1 MEVTG
6 GTPNED
12 GVINYTVGLDYD
24 TKKVID
30 GAVTEVEDSDTI
42 DFTKTGNV
50 ITAEVISGTSKVVA
64 GRAVTTEE
72 NKVATVDDIV
82 DTINNVSWDVKS
94 VGVDGGEST
103 YKVTDKSNIKAGD
116 TLNVD
121 AGKNITISGEGGQL
135 IIATKDD
142 VEFTNLTVTGDT
154 KVNNFAV
161 DAGATIDMGG
171 NKITNVGAGDADTD
185 AVNVSQLKDAVEK
198 AKAVEKV
205 VKAEAA
211 VGDVNLAEIAT
222 ESGKAAGEANETYKV
237 SVSKKAVQDAAKEAI
252 DVTGDNKAITVTNVT
267 DPATGQKTFTV
278 EYNGDEAAKTTPLTY
293 KVNGQNDQTVTLEKG
308 LNFVNG
314 THTVASVAEN
324 GEVKFDL
331 TDAAKDQLKKEETV
345 KPGASGLVTIDDTKQ
360 NNTGGTEFVVDVKK
374 ATFDTVTVSD
384 DGEINAPNTD
394 GVVTGN
400 DLQKVINQ
408 GFWTAKVDNA
418 NDMKVKFGDS
428 INFADGKGTDANVTA
443 EGSITFN
450 VKTDDTTIKVGEDGN
465 LTVNL
470 EGLPR
475 TKLIDGKNTTVTGDG
490 VNQAYQVN
498 VEGDLSGIT
507 SISNGDTAIKLG
519 DATVN
524 VGDAK
529 ITNVKDGTEDGDVVN
544 VKQLKASKEEVVST
558 DGSVKVDS
566 TGTTADDAKK
576 FDLSVNADGITI
588 VKNENGQ
595 LTVNVTPLTNKDNGE
610 VNVPTGDDAGKL
622 ATAADIANAI
632 NNSGFTVKANSEA
645 TGEVVNPGDTVDFI
659 QGRNINI
666 TRSGTAFTV
675 ATVDTP
681 VFKSV
686 QFNENGPIIKADVN
700 NNINIGK
707 ADGTPTKIVNVEAG
721 TNATDAVNVSQLKD
735 AVEKAKAVESVVADT
750 SSENIA
756 KVTTKSGKDA
766 GQPNEQYTVS
776 VTKADVA
783 KVAQDAIDVKGTG
796 LAKVT
801 SETKDGVETFTVDV
815 NKGEFNSVTSG
826 GKLAPTQKDGVAT
839 VGDVID
845 AVNKGYWIAKDDN
858 GNSTNVK
865 FGDAVLFADGKGTN
879 AKLTG
884 NTVTFDVNTTT
895 LGTVTTADSPIRGSF
910 VVPTTANSF
919 VTADVLATALNQS
932 GWRVTAGAASGGT
945 AEGVSDHL
953 VKPGS
958 QVELITGENIKIVQK
973 DGKFT
978 ISTTAAANGEPGS
991 QGPVG
996 PQGPEGKPGKDGA
1009 PGTIVSVAKDTDAGK
1024 TTITTTDPATGKSNE
1039 VTVLDGKDGAPGK
1052 DGQSPKVETEKVGDT
1067 TTITFTNPDGTPA
1080 VATIKDGANG
1090 KDGAPGKDGKD
1101 GKSPVVKAEKTD
1113 GVTKITVDNKDGS
1126 TPVIVEV
1133 KDSKDG
1139 AASGKLNFKGDTKGV
1154 VVRDLGTTLNVVG
1167 GADTTKLSDNNIGV
1181 VSDNGKLEV
1190 KLAKDIAVDSVTA
1203 NTVNVGPVTM
1213 TAKTVANPDGTTTN
1227 ELSIGSEVSP
1237 SRITNVANG
1246 KNPNDAVNVSQ
1257 LTGAVTNINNR
1268 MDGIE
1273 GRINDLDDKVSGL
1286 GAISAASA
1294 SLPQVYLPGKSMLAV
1309 AAGGYSDQQAVAVG
1323 FSSTSDNGR
1332 LLMKI
1337 QGSASTNGEASG
1349 GVGVGWMW

>member
-1 MEVTG
+1 M
-6 GTPNED
+6 TP
-12 GVINYTVGLDYD
+12 
-24 TKKVID
+24 KKVID

-72 NKVATVDDIV
+72 NKVATVGDIV
-82 DTINNVSWDVKS
+82 DTINNVSWNVKS

-116 TLNVD
+116 TLNID
-121 AGKNITISGEGGQL
+121 AGKNIAISGEGGQL
-135 IIATKDD
+135 IIATKGD
-142 VEFTNLTVTGDT
+142 VEFTNLTVTSDT

-161 DAGATIDMGG
+161 DAGATIAMGG
-171 NKITNVGAGDADTD
+171 NKITNVGAGDAD
-185 AVNVSQLKDAVEK
+185 
-198 AKAVEKV
+198 
-205 VKAEAA
+205 
-211 VGDVNLAEIAT
+211 
-222 ESGKAAGEANETYKV
+222 
-237 SVSKKAVQDAAKEAI
+237 
-252 DVTGDNKAITVTNVT
+252 
-267 DPATGQKTFTV
+267 
-278 EYNGDEAAKTTPLTY
+278 
-293 KVNGQNDQTVTLEKG
+293 
-308 LNFVNG
+308 
-314 THTVASVAEN
+314 
-324 GEVKFDL
+324 
-331 TDAAKDQLKKEETV
+331 
-345 KPGASGLVTIDDTKQ
+345 
-360 NNTGGTEFVVDVKK
+360 
-374 ATFDTVTVSD
+374 
-384 DGEINAPNTD
+384 
-394 GVVTGN
+394 
-400 DLQKVINQ
+400 
-408 GFWTAKVDNA
+408 
-418 NDMKVKFGDS
+418 
-428 INFADGKGTDANVTA
+428 
-443 EGSITFN
+443 
-450 VKTDDTTIKVGEDGN
+450 
-465 LTVNL
+465 
-470 EGLPR
+470 
-475 TKLIDGKNTTVTGDG
+475 
-490 VNQAYQVN
+490 
-498 VEGDLSGIT
+498 
-507 SISNGDTAIKLG
+507 
-519 DATVN
+519 
-524 VGDAK
+524 
-529 ITNVKDGTEDGDVVN
+529 
-544 VKQLKASKEEVVST
+544 
-558 DGSVKVDS
+558 
-566 TGTTADDAKK
+566 
-576 FDLSVNADGITI
+576 
-588 VKNENGQ
+588 
-595 LTVNVTPLTNKDNGE
+595 
-610 VNVPTGDDAGKL
+610 
-622 ATAADIANAI
+622 
-632 NNSGFTVKANSEA
+632 
-645 TGEVVNPGDTVDFI
+645 
-659 QGRNINI
+659 
-666 TRSGTAFTV
+666 
-675 ATVDTP
+675 
-681 VFKSV
+681 
-686 QFNENGPIIKADVN
+686 
-700 NNINIGK
+700 
-707 ADGTPTKIVNVEAG
+707 
-721 TNATDAVNVSQLKD
+721 TDAVNVSQLKD

-815 NKGEFNSVTSG
+815 NKGEFNSVTNG

-865 FGDAVLFADGKGTN
+865 FGDAVQFADGKGTN

-958 QVELITGENIKIVQK
+958 QVELIAGENIKIVQK
-973 DGKFT
+973 DGKLT
-978 ISTTAAANGEPGS
+978 ISTTAAANGDPGS

-996 PQGPEGKPGKDGA
+996 PQGPEGKPGKDGVPGKDGA
-1009 PGTIVSVAKDTDAGK
+1009 PGTIVSVAKDADAGK
-1024 TTITTTDPATGKSNE
+1024 TTITTTDPA
-1039 VTVLDGKDGAPGK
+1039 
-1052 DGQSPKVETEKVGDT
+1052 
-1067 TTITFTNPDGTPA
+1067 
-1080 VATIKDGANG
+1080 
-1090 KDGAPGKDGKD
+1090 
-1101 GKSPVVKAEKTD
+1101 
-1113 GVTKITVDNKDGS
+1113 
-1126 TPVIVEV
+1126 EV
-1133 KDSKDG
+1133 KDGKDG